1 MNMMA
6 GPPLFK
12 RAIVQTG
19 EARAMLHPAL
29 SQDLEEAIDKR
40 CNQLLLSFGCL
51 TLDFGSTYVCM
62 NRMWHSLALTMLQAQ
77 LQVQLLPLQ
86 ILIICHGQCTELC
99 GAVAQ

>member
-12 RAIVQTG
+12 RSIVQTG

-51 TLDFGSTYVCM
+51 TLDFGSTYNSHV
-62 NRMWHSLALTMLQAQ
+62 ALTCLDNAAS
-77 LQVQLLPLQ
+77 
-86 ILIICHGQCTELC
+86 
-99 GAVAQ
+99 AVASAVAATTNTNYLSWSVH